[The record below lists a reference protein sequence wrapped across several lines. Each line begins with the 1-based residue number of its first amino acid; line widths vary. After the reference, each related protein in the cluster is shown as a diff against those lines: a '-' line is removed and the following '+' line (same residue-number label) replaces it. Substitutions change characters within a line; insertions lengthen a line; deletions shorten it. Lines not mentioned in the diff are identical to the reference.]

1 MAALSFFRPVSLLSC
16 LSGTVVAFG
25 VLGAVTGPVLAQSD
39 SDPIPTSELQSTS
52 PNTTFSVEA
61 ADRLSSE
68 AAQAIS
74 AQNIDLA
81 IDRLEAASDLY
92 NELSTYYQEL
102 SGMFVGIDSRQV
114 ASNRTLALETAQ
126 KRDQSNYQLALLY
139 RRTNQ
144 PELAIPLLMDVL
156 RSQQPTRELGGRAY
170 QQLLELGFVEAPYES

>member
-1 MAALSFFRPVSLLSC
+1 MAALPFFRPISLLSC

-25 VLGAVTGPVLAQSD
+25 LLGAATGPALAQSD
-39 SDPIPTSELQSTS
+39 ADPIPTSELQTTS

-61 ADRLSSE
+61 ADRLAAE

-74 AQNIDLA
+74 TQNIDLA
-81 IDRLEAASDLY
+81 ITRLEAASDLY

-114 ASNRTLALETAQ
+114 SSNRALALETAQ
-126 KRDQSNYQLALLY
+126 KRDQTNYQLALLY
-139 RRTNQ
+139 RRENQ

-156 RSQQPTRELGGRAY
+156 RSQQPTRDLGNRAY
-170 QQLLELGFVEAPYES
+170 QQLFELGFVDAPYDS